1 MPSNVRRARIRGLF
15 FLAVFTLAISRNL
28 RAQEKGPLP
37 VMPLPSQVVS
47 GEGEFVLDGHFGI
60 ALKGYRE
67 PRLERAQQRFL
78 DLLSRETGTPFWRE
92 ARLNAPHFI
101 IQTAGPSA
109 PVQKLGEDESY
120 RLEISTTDVQL
131 TAPNPLGVLRGLQT
145 FLQLVRV
152 TPRSFS
158 VPVVTIDDQPRFLW
172 RGLLI
177 DSGHRFVPI
186 PVIKRNLDG
195 MEAVKLN
202 VFHWRFADDQGFH
215 VESKKFPLLQQK
227 GSGGFYY
234 SQDEVQE
241 VIAYARDRGI
251 RVVPEFDMPCHTA
264 SWFVGY
270 PELSSGQDRLK
281 SSAIDPTRE
290 STYSFLTGFISEMAA
305 LFPDSYFHAGG
316 DECDPKEWE
325 GNPRIQQFMLTHSI
339 KDGAALQAIFTARV
353 EKIIASQKKIMV
365 GWDEILQTNT
375 PKDVVIQS
383 WRGPESLAEA
393 AKNGYRGVLSSGY
406 YIDLNQSAAEHY
418 SVDPLGANAASLT
431 PGQKA
436 RVLGGEVTMWTDIVS
451 HENMDNRVWPRTA
464 AIAER
469 LWSPQQIQDVDSM
482 YERLAIISQK
492 LDYYGLRHRL
502 ITEEMLERMTGHS
515 DPEPLRVLAAVV
527 QPPRLYLRQELRT
540 FTDFTPLNR
549 LDDAVPPESDTAREF
564 NNMAKRIAAGKA
576 TPDDWQHAREWLVL
590 WRDNDAKLQP
600 LLMRSFLTQDLAP
613 VSHNLSQ
620 VAEIGLQALDDL
632 EKNRPVSAD
641 VRQRNIEFLQL
652 AAKPQAVLLL
662 MVAPSVEL
670 LVQANRS
677 Q

>member
-1 MPSNVRRARIRGLF
+1 MKKPR
-15 FLAVFTLAISRNL
+15 LAVFTVFSPMVLCLLSTARIA
-28 RAQEKGPLP
+28 RAQGESSPP
-37 VMPLPSQVVS
+37 IMPLPAHVVQ
-47 GEGEFVLDGHFGI
+47 GDGEFIIDGNFGVT
-60 ALKGYRE
+60 LKGYKE

-78 DLLSRETGTPFWRE
+78 ELLSRETGIPLWRE
-92 ARLNAPHFI
+92 ARVNSPHFVV
-101 IQTAGPSA
+101 QTAGPSA
-109 PVQKLGEDESY
+109 PVQHLGENESY
-120 RLEISTTDVQL
+120 HLEISTTDVQL
-131 TAPNPLGVLRGLQT
+131 TAPNPIGALRGLQT

-158 VPVVTIDDQPRFLW
+158 VPVVTIDDQPRFPW

-186 PVIKRNLDG
+186 PVVKRNLDG

-215 VESKKFPLLQQK
+215 IESKKFPLLQQT
-227 GSGGFYY
+227 GAGGFYY
-234 SQDEVQE
+234 SQDEVRE
-241 VIAYARDRGI
+241 IIEYAHDRGI
-251 RVVPEFDMPCHTA
+251 RVVPEFDMPCHTK
-264 SWFVGY
+264 SWFLGY
-270 PELSSGQDRLK
+270 PELSSGHDPLK

-290 STYSFLTGFISEMAA
+290 STYRFLTGFIGEMAA

-325 GNPRIQQFMLTHSI
+325 GNPRIHEFMRARSI
-339 KDGAALQAIFTARV
+339 KDGAALQATFTARV
-353 EKIIASQKKIMV
+353 EKIIAGHRKIMV
-365 GWDEILQTNT
+365 GWDEILQPGT

-383 WRGPESLAEA
+383 WRGQESLAQA
-393 AKNGYRGVLSSGY
+393 ARTGYRGVLSSGY

-418 SVDPLGANAASLT
+418 LVDPLGASAAPLT
-431 PGQKA
+431 AEQNA
-436 RVLGGEVTMWTDIVS
+436 RVLGGEATMWTDIVS

-469 LWSPQQIQDVDSM
+469 LWSPQEIQDVDSM
-482 YERLAIISQK
+482 YARLAIISQK

-502 ITEEMLERMTGHS
+502 ITEEMLERMTGDP

-527 QPPRLYLRQELRT
+527 QPPRLYQRQDLRA
-540 FTDFTPLNR
+540 FADFTPLNR
-549 LDDAVPPESDTAREF
+549 LDDAVAPESDTAREF
-564 NNMAKRIAAGKA
+564 NNVAKRIASGKA
-576 TPDDWQHAREWLVL
+576 APEDWQHAREWLVL

-600 LLMRSFLTQDLAP
+600 LLRRSFLTQDLAP

-620 VAEIGLQALDDL
+620 VAEIGLQTLDDL
-632 EKNRPVSAD
+632 QRNRPTSAD
-641 VRQRNIEFLQL
+641 ARQRNVEFLEH

-670 LVQANRS
+670 LVQATRS